1 MMVMMM
7 MTTMLML
14 MTTLLR
20 NMVMKKAKINT
31 QNAMKM
37 ANVNLPSNFGC
48 KGLSP
53 GQRGCSRGARSNGT
67 NSAPQEWIR
76 MGQSKLWSDQ
86 VLL

>member
-1 MMVMMM
+1 MLTATMMVMMM

-67 NSAPQEWIR
+67 NSAPQEW
-76 MGQSKLWSDQ
+76 MNGSKQ
-86 VLL
+86 VVV